1 MVAGEVVVVVV
12 VLAVLVLVLGVELGM
27 PPLGVRPG
35 AGNGLS
41 VVLGRDVAWN
51 SGGQED
57 GGMSFRR
64 AGPWGLV
71 E

>member
-12 VLAVLVLVLGVELGM
+12 VLVLGVDLGM
-27 PPLGVRPG
+27 LLPLGVRPG
-35 AGNGLS
+35 TGGGLS

-64 AGPWGLV
+64 AGPWGLA